1 MEART
6 AFDRLL
12 VEGDPLPVVPT
23 AVPTESDDAR
33 IVRQNREAVKSWAA
47 AGVPVKVP
55 V

>member
-12 VEGDPLPVVPT
+12 VEGDPSPVVAS
-23 AVPTESDDAR
+23 AVPVESDEAR

-47 AGVPVKVP
+47 AGVPIKV
-55 V
+55 VS